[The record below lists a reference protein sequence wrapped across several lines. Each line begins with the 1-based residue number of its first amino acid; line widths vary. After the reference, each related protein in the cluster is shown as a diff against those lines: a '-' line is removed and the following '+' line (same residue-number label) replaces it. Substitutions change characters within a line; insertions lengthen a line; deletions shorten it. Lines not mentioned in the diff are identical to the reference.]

1 MKCAFFVPSS
11 FSFSMQL
18 FFQEKIE
25 LPITYLDEEESRHLV
40 RVLRKKQGDQVR
52 LTNGNG
58 KVFDCVILE
67 ASPKK
72 TSLKVLT
79 SNEIPEDNFR
89 IHLAIAPT
97 KSPDRMEWMVE
108 KITEIGFHEMTLLET
123 MNSERSFLKTD
134 RLHKKVISA
143 CKQSLKYRIPILH
156 PTKKLSDLIKS
167 KGFEDFQ
174 KFIAYVDEDHENHLL
189 DVAKPAGKYLI
200 LIGPEGDFDPKEI
213 KEAFQA
219 GFQPVSLGNSRL
231 RTETAGLAAVQM
243 LKILNR

>member
-1 MKCAFFVPSS
+1 MASP
-11 FSFSMQL
+11 FSFPMQL

-40 RVLRKKQGDQVR
+40 KVLRKKQGDQVR

-58 KVFDCVILE
+58 QVFNCVILE
-67 ASPKK
+67 ANQKRS
-72 TSLKVLT
+72 SLKVLT
-79 SNEIPEDNFR
+79 SNEIPKDDFQ

-108 KITEIGFHEMTLLET
+108 KITEIGFHELTLIET

-143 CKQSLKYRIPILH
+143 CKQSLKFRIPKLH
-156 PTKKLSDLIKS
+156 PTVKFSKLINS
-167 KGFEDFQ
+167 KAFEGFQ
-174 KFIAYVDEDHENHLL
+174 KFIAYVDEDHKNHLL
-189 DVAKPAGKYLI
+189 EMAKPKGNYLI

-213 KEAFQA
+213 KEAVQS
-219 GFQPVSLGNSRL
+219 GFRPVSLGRSRL

-243 LKILNR
+243 LQVLNR